1 MVDPKAASDA
11 AQSARGAADRI
22 MDTRERT
29 IAIATTQWLQAEA
42 AFRVGDMAKARTLI
56 DTAAAQSLAIDAR
69 SKLSGDILLT
79 RGSVRGALA
88 QVAEALSD
96 YQRAFQIFE
105 QIKNP
110 RSQAITLM
118 LIAALYNDGR
128 DNNAALKY
136 LEQATEIY
144 RGDPGLLIS
153 LHNSRGTIL
162 QDLGRYDEAEGQFRL
177 AAHYAEQMGSPTL
190 EAQVLRNI
198 ARNRLKAGQIGPAEQ
213 AVRRSLALASGSEL
227 ASARPQLL
235 ALAAQAALQRNHL
248 AQAAELIERS
258 FANVDLND
266 TTIVWREAHATAYQ
280 VFSRLNRDDL
290 ALAHLAALK
299 RLDDEATKLAT
310 TTSTALMAARFNF
323 ANQELRIATLKA
335 DELRRSVA
343 FEQARARTERLVFL
357 GIAGA
362 TAVVIAMLAFGLF
375 TLRRSRNKVRAAN
388 DDLAHTNAALGKAL
402 AAKTEF
408 LATTSHEIRT
418 PLNGILGMTQVML
431 ADAALAAPVRER
443 VSVVHGA
450 GLTMRALVDDILDV
464 AKMETGNLT
473 IEQAPFNLRDTVSD
487 ASRMWEAQAQTK
499 GLAFD
504 VVLDDCPGAVLGDA
518 ARVRQIVFN
527 LLANALK
534 FTAAGR
540 VSLTVRAD
548 AVRQAAIITVTDTGI
563 GISPDKQAA
572 IFELFRQAD
581 AGTTRQYGGTGL
593 GLAICRNLARAMGG
607 DVAVE
612 SVPGEGASFIVTLPL
627 IEAAVEEA
635 AAPAVSPLAKSALLV
650 LDRNPIAR
658 SMWRSLLERHAGR
671 LVFAGTAGEAV
682 ELVRGG
688 SIAGVLLDDGTIRN
702 EAAPE
707 EALAEIVAAATDI
720 GIETTLLWPAAVD
733 VPSVPVTRIVT
744 RPVVGATL
752 VSALFSARGDEP
764 SDTSLVSHAA

>member
-1 MVDPKAASDA
+1 M
-11 AQSARGAADRI
+11 
-22 MDTRERT
+22 
-29 IAIATTQWLQAEA
+29 
-42 AFRVGDMAKARTLI
+42 
-56 DTAAAQSLAIDAR
+56 
-69 SKLSGDILLT
+69 
-79 RGSVRGALA
+79 
-88 QVAEALSD
+88 
-96 YQRAFQIFE
+96 
-105 QIKNP
+105 
-110 RSQAITLM
+110 
-118 LIAALYNDGR
+118 
-128 DNNAALKY
+128 
-136 LEQATEIY
+136 
-144 RGDPGLLIS
+144 
-153 LHNSRGTIL
+153 HNSRGGIL

-177 AAHYAEQMGSPTL
+177 AAHYAQQMGSPAL
-190 EAQVLRNI
+190 EAQVMRNI
-198 ARNRLKAGQIGPAEQ
+198 ARNRLKAGQVGPAEQ
-213 AVRRSLALASGSEL
+213 AVRRSLALSSGTEL
-227 ASARPQLL
+227 SSSRPQLL

-258 FANVDLND
+258 FANVDLSN
-266 TTIVWREAHATAYQ
+266 TAIVWREAHATAYQ
-280 VFSRLNRDDL
+280 VFSRLGRDDL

-299 RLDDEATKLAT
+299 RLDDEAFKLAT
-310 TTSTALMAARFNF
+310 TTSTSLMAARFNF
-323 ANQELRIATLKA
+323 ANQELRIATLKTEEA
-335 DELRRSVA
+335 QRSVA
-343 FEQARARTERLVFL
+343 FEQARARTERLIFL

-362 TAVVIAMLAFGLF
+362 TAVVIAMLAVGLF
-375 TLRRSRNKVRAAN
+375 TLRRSRNEVRAAN
-388 DDLAHTNAALGKAL
+388 DDLADTNTALGKAL

-431 ADAALAAPVRER
+431 ADGALAAPVRER

-473 IEQAPFNLRDTVSD
+473 IEQAPFNLRDTVND

-504 VVLDDCPGAVLGDA
+504 VTLDECPGAVLGDA

-534 FTAAGR
+534 FTATGR
-540 VSLTVRAD
+540 VSLTVKAD
-548 AVRQAAIITVTDTGI
+548 AARRTTIITVTDTGI

-612 SVPGEGASFIVTLPL
+612 SLLGEGASFIVTLPL
-627 IEAAVEEA
+627 IEAPVEQAAVPA
-635 AAPAVSPLAKSALLV
+635 AAAVTESALLV
-650 LDRNPIAR
+650 LDRNPITR

-671 LVFAGTAGEAV
+671 LVFAGTAYEAV
-682 ELVRGG
+682 ELIRAG
-688 SIAGVLLDDGTIRN
+688 SITGVLLDDGTIRN
-702 EAAPE
+702 DVAPE
-707 EALAEIVAAATDI
+707 EALAMVVAAATDF
-720 GIETTLLWPAAVD
+720 GIETTLLWAATAD
-733 VPSVPVTRIVT
+733 IPSVPVTRIVT
-744 RPVVGATL
+744 KPVGGATL